1 MHRALD
7 VPPAMHGFQSASAS
21 QAFTAAKSLSIV
33 THGPAPGLIC
43 SAADDAVR
51 GKSNVRKSMSTEET
65 WRKLVAR
72 YSGLRSRRRR
82 IYTKSV
88 EDRELAV
95 GRTSHVVYVR
105 ERSEHA
111 AACVLAGRFFFS

>member
-1 MHRALD
+1 M
-7 VPPAMHGFQSASAS
+7 
-21 QAFTAAKSLSIV
+21 
-33 THGPAPGLIC
+33 
-43 SAADDAVR
+43 R

-111 AACVLAGRFFFS
+111 AACVLAGRFFFFS